1 MKIYDTLLLLDKK
14 RYPSLDKKIKILSQ
28 YRQVYPEPFSLIDNK
43 FLKLIHDCELLITGW
58 GASHLEPKLI
68 KNAKK
73 LKLIFHTAGSIKGFI
88 DKSIFELGIRVS
100 HSAKIN
106 AYPTAQFA
114 FAMIILA
121 GKKTFKISRYF
132 YSTKALRSKD
142 IKNIGN
148 YKKTV
153 GIISASKVGIL
164 VLEMLKLSDFEILV
178 YDPYAN
184 KNIEDKFNCK
194 LVDLHKLLINSSII
208 SIHAPNLESTK
219 NMIGKNELKAMKDD
233 TTIINTSRGGII
245 DQKALT
251 EELIKGRLNAI
262 LDVTTPEPLE
272 YNSILWDLENVFLT
286 PHIAGSMGNEVNK
299 MSEFMIEEVNRF
311 NNKQVLEGEIFID
324 DYDLLA

>member
-1 MKIYDTLLLLDKK
+1 M
-14 RYPSLDKKIKILSQ
+14 
-28 YRQVYPEPFSLIDNK
+28 
-43 FLKLIHDCELLITGW
+43 LITGW

-88 DKSIFELGIRVS
+88 DKSILELGIRVS

-114 FAMIILA
+114 YAMIILA

-132 YSTKALRSKD
+132 YSTKDLRSKD

-194 LVDLHKLLINSSII
+194 LVDLHKMLINSSII
-208 SIHAPNLESTK
+208 SIHAPHLESTK
-219 NMIGKNELKAMKDD
+219 NIFKELSKQIGRDNLDP
-233 TTIINTSRGGII
+233 
-245 DQKALT
+245 
-251 EELIKGRLNAI
+251 LIEDLDPDLWKKVLNMYI
-262 LDVTTPEPLE
+262 
-272 YNSILWDLENVFLT
+272 
-286 PHIAGSMGNEVNK
+286 
-299 MSEFMIEEVNRF
+299 
-311 NNKQVLEGEIFID
+311 
-324 DYDLLA
+324 